1 MREDKRTE
9 TDGSPAE
16 NDDWLLNGAEI
27 DEAENLKAP
36 AGPAEAFTSVIGK
49 EPAFLKGE
57 ETNPRQREGFG
68 REFVINFRDLMIAN
82 DITIKDIAGKVPEDV
97 VWGWLRG
104 RLEPTLDDWKALEAV
119 FGVPAAEGARRA
131 FRNGMLFTP
140 GYVAIFYRRQAQ
152 NAQRRLRKFLRH
164 GRPATR
170 CRVTRKSASG
180 NKIRRQTKQD
190 PIEKAGVNF
199 VVAERIVKIENVTEQ
214 LCQAVINHSR
224 QLEGTIQS
232 LQSVNAAIK
241 RRSELTTRCLIVG
254 AFVLVLAVGFAAS
267 CYFGQ
272 PAVVA
277 APPVP

>member
-36 AGPAEAFTSVIGK
+36 VGPNEAFASVIGK

-57 ETNPRQREGFG
+57 ETSPRQREGLG

-82 DITIKDIAGKVPEDV
+82 DFTIKDIAGKVPEDV

-104 RLEPTLDDWKALEAV
+104 RREPTLDDWKALEAV

-140 GYVAIFYRRQAQ
+140 GYVAIFYHRQAQ

-164 GRPATR
+164 GCPATR
-170 CRVTRKSASG
+170 GRVTRKSASG

-190 PIEKAGVNF
+190 PLEKAEVNF
-199 VVAERIVKIENVTEQ
+199 AVAERIVKIENVTEQ

>member
-1 MREDKRTE
+1 MREDKKAE
-9 TDGSPAE
+9 TAGGSAE

-27 DEAENLKAP
+27 DEAENFKAP
-36 AGPAEAFTSVIGK
+36 AEWIARAIGK

-57 ETNPRQREGFG
+57 QKEPRQREGYD
-68 REFVINFRDLMIAN
+68 RAFVPNFRDLLIAN
-82 DITIKDIAGKVPEDV
+82 DWTIKDIAGKVPEDV

-104 RLEPTLDDWKALEAV
+104 RQEPTLDDWKALEAV

-140 GYVAIFYRRQAQ
+140 GYAAIFYRRQAQ
-152 NAQRRLRKFLRH
+152 NAQRRLRKFLRY
-164 GRPATR
+164 GRPATSGHIS
-170 CRVTRKSASG
+170 RKSASS
-180 NKIRRQTKQD
+180 NKVRRQTKQD

>member
-9 TDGSPAE
+9 TAGGSAE
-16 NDDWLLNGAEI
+16 NDDWLLNAAEI

-36 AGPAEAFTSVIGK
+36 AEEVARAIGK
-49 EPAFLKGE
+49 QPAFLKGE
-57 ETNPRQREGFG
+57 RKEPRQREGYD
-68 REFVINFRDLMIAN
+68 RAFVPNFRDLMIAN
-82 DITIKDIAGKVPEDV
+82 DWTIKDIADKVPEDV

-104 RLEPTLDDWKALEAV
+104 RLEPTLDDWDTLATM
-119 FGVPAAEGARRA
+119 FGVLDTETARRA

-164 GRPATR
+164 GPQTASGH
-170 CRVTRKSASG
+170 VARKSSSG
-180 NKIRRQTKQD
+180 NKVRRQTKQD
-190 PIEKAGVNF
+190 PLEKAGVNF
-199 VVAERIVKIENVTEQ
+199 AVAERIVKIENVTEQ

-224 QLEGTIQS
+224 QLEGTIHS
-232 LQSVNAAIK
+232 LQTVNATIK
-241 RRSELTTRCLIVG
+241 RRSELATRCLIVG

-272 PAVVA
+272 SAVVA
-277 APPVP
+277 APSVP